1 MEKGIGQSLGQI
13 SPEGQFP
20 NGIKVVGVI
29 RFIRDHDYRVDL
41 EVVAE
46 HFGITPLEVA
56 AAISFHASNFD
67 RLQPLVLA
75 GEDE

>member
-1 MEKGIGQSLGQI
+1 MERRIGQSLGQI
-13 SPEGQFP
+13 SVDGVFP
-20 NGIKVVGVI
+20 NGIKVVDVI

-46 HFGITPLEVA
+46 HLGIKPLEVA

-67 RLQPLVLA
+67 WLEPLVVA
-75 GEDE
+75 GAR

>member
-20 NGIKVVGVI
+20 NGIKVVDVI
-29 RFIRDHDYRVDL
+29 RFIRDHDYRFDL
-41 EVVAE
+41 DVVGE

-56 AAISFHASNFD
+56 AAISFHASHFD
-67 RLQPLVLA
+67 RLQPLVFA
-75 GEDE
+75 ARDE